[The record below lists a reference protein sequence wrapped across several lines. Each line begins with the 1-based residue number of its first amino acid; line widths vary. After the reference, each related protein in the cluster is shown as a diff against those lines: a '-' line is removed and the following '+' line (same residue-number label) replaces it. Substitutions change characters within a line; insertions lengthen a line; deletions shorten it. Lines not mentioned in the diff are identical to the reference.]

1 MLGDPVVG
9 PPGEEEVGHMVRC
22 SHRLV
27 PTGEGR
33 EGEERGGDEEKGRG
47 ENRGRGEERD
57 ERKGEKR
64 NRERC
69 VGVHALY
76 VFS

>member
-27 PTGEGR
+27 QLGRGGEG
-33 EGEERGGDEEKGRG
+33 RGGDEEKGRG
-47 ENRGRGEERD
+47 ENRGRREER
-57 ERKGEKR
+57 RRGKGKKGTEK
-64 NRERC
+64 
-69 VGVHALY
+69 GV
-76 VFS
+76 

>member
-27 PTGEGR
+27 QLGRGGEGR
-33 EGEERGGDEEKGRG
+33 GGRERERGEQGKRRREE
-47 ENRGRGEERD
+47 
-57 ERKGEKR
+57 ERKGEKGT
-64 NRERC
+64 EK
-69 VGVHALY
+69 GV
-76 VFS
+76 

>member
-27 PTGEGR
+27 QLGRGGKGRRGEGMKRKGEGR
-33 EGEERGGDEEKGRG
+33 TGEEEK
-47 ENRGRGEERD
+47 
-57 ERKGEKR
+57 KG
-64 NRERC
+64 
-69 VGVHALY
+69 
-76 VFS
+76 